1 MILQLRPSPKTFSHP
16 PPFTHPLVS
25 FLPTPRIF
33 IEASHTRRMS
43 LGSRL
48 PTPFLPNSPFFPLP
62 FLLLPIPPFPSP
74 SLVPYPPSLTPSKR
88 IRPSEPRCYQRRKR
102 HPQEEACASAT
113 ESPVVPSEFLA
124 LPPPEALRG
133 CLAVP
138 CVSMDQTLLCS
149 SLKVPERSSLQK

>member
-43 LGSRL
+43 LVSSL
-48 PTPFLPNSPFFPLP
+48 PTPFLPNFP
-62 FLLLPIPPFPSP
+62 FLPSFLFPSLPILLRLFLIPP
-74 SLVPYPPSLTPSKR
+74 TPSKR